1 MTLQDELAEGQ
12 IASPGYTGTNHELSM
27 ESYDFDL
34 YEYWDD
40 VEYGDDAY
48 WEYGLP
54 DKTAENGQKRKRVA
68 KAEATPSK
76 RRKTAEVEQE
86 DEKHRDLSPMVF
98 MSREERNRRFLADP
112 PILKGKKT
120 VSLLPDWR
128 RRFRDADGVVVAK
141 KMPAA
146 MRNAAE
152 AQDEDTPPR
161 KGHVHLAENGD
172 DDDDDDDDDD
182 EEEGD
187 WEDDEEEQE
196 AEGGIA
202 LDPEMLQTILRE
214 KLGAAGLGGAD
225 EGGFMQAIQQM
236 MSGQGDEDATGDLAN
251 ALLGKLTSQGG
262 DEALSGW
269 LSQQGV
275 DLEDGDEASSVAT
288 EELPEAPKPSAA
300 GRRSLHQSPP
310 DSAIGM
316 AEANSSGRKTTQM
329 PLHSSPTS
337 SSKKRSAAAEET
349 KPVKKAK
356 KVQFDVPPSTSPD
369 AIQGASN
376 QDDLEIP
383 MSDDPLMSEA
393 TLERSSAGSKK
404 SNAVAAKAN
413 KAASDV
419 AKGTAK
425 NGRKRKASSPDAD
438 GGDEKAAAPP
448 PAKKK
453 TRSRE
458 LQALGADAMDV
469 PSPAP
474 PARRTRS
481 KANK

>member
-1 MTLQDELAEGQ
+1 MTPQDELAEGQ

-48 WEYGLP
+48 WEYGLT
-54 DKTAENGQKRKRVA
+54 DKKAENGQKRKRVA
-68 KAEATPSK
+68 KAESTPSK
-76 RRKTAEVEQE
+76 RRKTAKVEQE
-86 DEKHRDLSPMVF
+86 DEKVREPSPMVF

-128 RRFRDADGVVVAK
+128 RRFKDADGVVVAK

-172 DDDDDDDDDD
+172 GDGDD

-187 WEDDEEEQE
+187 WEDDEEEAE
-196 AEGGIA
+196 EEGGIA

-236 MSGQGDEDATGDLAN
+236 MSGQGGEDATGDLAN

-288 EELPEAPKPSAA
+288 EELSEAPKPSAA
-300 GRRSLHQSPP
+300 GTRNLHQSPP

-316 AEANSSGRKTTQM
+316 AEANSSGRKTIQM

-349 KPVKKAK
+349 KPAKKAK
-356 KVQFDVPPSTSPD
+356 KVQFDVPPSTSSD

-383 MSDDPLMSEA
+383 MSDDPLMSGT
-393 TLERSSAGSKK
+393 TLERSSAGGKK
-404 SNAVAAKAN
+404 SNAASAKAS

-425 NGRKRKASSPDAD
+425 NGRKRKAPSPDAD
-438 GGDEKAAAPP
+438 GGDEKAAAPR

>member
-1 MTLQDELAEGQ
+1 MALQDELAEGQ

-54 DKTAENGQKRKRVA
+54 EKKAENGQKRRRVA
-68 KAEATPSK
+68 AAEATPSK
-76 RRKTAEVEQE
+76 RRKTEETIQE
-86 DEKHRDLSPMVF
+86 DVKNGDLSPMVF
-98 MSREERNRRFLADP
+98 MSRAERNRRFLADP
-112 PILKGKKT
+112 PLLKGKNT

-128 RRFRDADGVVVAK
+128 RRFKDADGVVTAK

-146 MRNAAE
+146 MKNAAE

-161 KGHVHLAENGD
+161 KGYVHLTENGE
-172 DDDDDDDDDD
+172 DD

-187 WEDDEEEQE
+187 WEDDDEEGEE
-196 AEGGIA
+196 EGGIA

-225 EGGFMQAIQQM
+225 EAGFMQAIQQM
-236 MSGQGDEDATGDLAN
+236 MSGQGGEDATGDLAN

-275 DLEDGDEASSVAT
+275 DLEDGDETSSVAT
-288 EELPEAPKPSAA
+288 EELPEASKPSTG
-300 GRRSLHQSPP
+300 GRRNLHQSPS

-316 AEANSSGRKTTQM
+316 AEVNSSGRKPTQM

-337 SSKKRSAAAEET
+337 SSKKRSAAAEEP
-349 KPVKKAK
+349 KPAKKAK
-356 KVQFDVPPSTSPD
+356 KVQFDVPPSTSSD

-376 QDDLEIP
+376 MDEPELP

-404 SNAVAAKAN
+404 SNAAAMKVN
-413 KAASDV
+413 KAASES
-419 AKGTAK
+419 AKVTTK
-425 NGRKRKASSPDAD
+425 NGRKRKATSPDAD

-458 LQALGADAMDV
+458 LQALGADATDV